1 VQVVLFGVDS
11 FEVFRMECLLGIR
24 FNDYVLLAA
33 DTVDAR
39 SIVVMNHDEEKF
51 CKVSDQVMMAV
62 CGEAGQTD
70 NFSEYIQKNVKLYKM
85 RFTYELS
92 PKSTAHFTRRTMAE
106 YLRSSSA
113 YNCNLIV
120 GGYDKVDNKAQLFFI
135 DYLASISELPYCAH
149 GYGGFFILGTMDAHY
164 KPDLP
169 LEQGIV
175 LLKLCIQE
183 ISKRFLVNLPIY
195 KVKCID
201 KDGIRNLESIKGNEL
216 VNYHIERPLG
226 VGGDAMEVAP
236 TRA

>member
-1 VQVVLFGVDS
+1 
-11 FEVFRMECLLGIR
+11 MECLLGIR

-51 CKVSDQVMMAV
+51 CKLSDKVMMAV

-106 YLRSSSA
+106 YLRSSTP

-120 GGYDKVDNKAQLFFI
+120 GGFDNVANKAELFFI
-135 DYLASISELPYCAH
+135 DYLASISELNYCAH
-149 GYGGFFILGTMDAHY
+149 GYGGYFVLSTMDSRY
-164 KPDLP
+164 RPDLP
-169 LEQGIV
+169 LDQGLI

-183 ISKRFLVNLPIY
+183 ISKRFLVNLPLY

-201 KDGIRNLESIKGNEL
+201 KDGVRNLPTIHGGEL
-216 VNYHIERPLG
+216 VKYEIERPLG
-226 VGGDAMEVAP
+226 VAGDAMEVAP
-236 TRA
+236 PRA

>member
-1 VQVVLFGVDS
+1 
-11 FEVFRMECLLGIR
+11 MECLLGIR

-51 CKVSDQVMMAV
+51 CKVSDRVMMAV

-106 YLRSSSA
+106 YLRSSTP

-120 GGYDKVDNKAQLFFI
+120 GGYDNVENKAQLFFI

-149 GYGGFFILGTMDAHY
+149 GYGGYFVLSTMDAHY

-169 LEQGIV
+169 LEKGLI

-183 ISKRFLVNLPIY
+183 ISKRFLVNLPLY

-201 KDGIRNLESIKGNEL
+201 KDGVRNLETIRGGEL
-216 VNYHIERPLG
+216 VNYQIERPLG

-236 TRA
+236 ARS